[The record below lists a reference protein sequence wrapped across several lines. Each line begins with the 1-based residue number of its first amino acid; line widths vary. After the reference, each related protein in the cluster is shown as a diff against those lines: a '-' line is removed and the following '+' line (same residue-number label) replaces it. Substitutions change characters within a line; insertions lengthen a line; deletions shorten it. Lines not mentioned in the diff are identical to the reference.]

1 MYGTMGGVVDANV
14 LVLVCSCCCTVYFGW
29 WIELEFRMSRIKK
42 EDLFYRFD
50 LQQRNVELFTG

>member
-29 WIELEFRMSRIKK
+29 WIEIRMSRIKK
-42 EDLFYRFD
+42 EDLFYRI
-50 LQQRNVELFTG
+50 RFTTT

>member
-29 WIELEFRMSRIKK
+29 WIEIRMSRIKK
-42 EDLFYRFD
+42 EDLFYRIRFTYN
-50 LQQRNVELFTG
+50 NVELFTG